1 MPAAVNAAYRI
12 SVTSNMYALRIIKTA
27 NPIEE
32 IAALRV
38 LLEDRDT
45 QLIESQ
51 RHIGDRDAR
60 ITQFVQ
66 QLETL
71 QQQFLNLR
79 RMHFGVTSEK
89 FAGQADLKDV
99 LGRIRCHRVDSLA
112 EWLPFNWSETG
123 A

>member
-1 MPAAVNAAYRI
+1 
-12 SVTSNMYALRIIKTA
+12 MYALRITKTA

-45 QLIESQ
+45 QLIKSQ
-51 RHIGDRDAR
+51 RHIGDGDAR

-66 QLETL
+66 QLETV

-99 LGRIRCHRVDSLA
+99 RGRIRSHRVDSLA
-112 EWLPFNWSETG
+112 ELLPFNWSEAG